1 MSIKMI
7 ITDIYELDDKGAA
20 DKVERIEGFYNGQSF
35 ELDRVYSDYND
46 DDETYGLI
54 EVEWYIGDDSISEE
68 EQTCTNGLYL
78 DLLIAFRRL

>member
-1 MSIKMI
+1 MSVKMI

-68 EQTCTNGLYL
+68 EQTIIIERFWDMDY
-78 DLLIAFRRL
+78 